1 MGMNTVSELFRQF
14 TEAGLHWAILRNYEQ
29 LPSLDLGGRRL
40 TDLDLA
46 VRHDELDRFRSI
58 LMRVADDCGW
68 DALTECDHYA
78 QSPAVHH
85 RHEVFR
91 FYRVEPLEYLQVEA
105 FHADIVCGLALLDE
119 SQMLEDRCFDARRG
133 LFHLA
138 PAKENMYRMV
148 QVAAEMRSGGS
159 PAKLERYSAQLIE
172 FARQRPE
179 EFAAVLKLY
188 FSPFAAAAVRSLCR
202 GDKGGFLRRVR
213 RARMHFV
220 LRALL
225 RRPVAT
231 IRCAL
236 VRRAENRLRFHV
248 RQCGR
253 VVKVSAES
261 PEQRATFLQ
270 VLDTLSRR
278 RIVYEWREASAARV
292 NPNEHPLLE
301 HGGMLIR
308 WTPAEQADICVDRHA
323 DPYSVTRQ
331 MLALIVSRHRVL
343 HGSAEAVRTAEAT
356 PV

>member
-1 MGMNTVSELFRQF
+1 MNTVSELFRQL
-14 TEAGLHWAILRNYEQ
+14 TEAGLNWAILRNYEQ

-46 VRHDELDRFRSI
+46 VCHDELDRFRSI
-58 LMRVADDCGW
+58 LVRVAEDHGW

-105 FHADIVCGLALLDE
+105 FHADIVCGLPLLDE
-119 SQMLEDRCFDARRG
+119 SQMLEDRRFDARRG

-148 QVAAEMRSGGS
+148 QIAAEMRSGGS
-159 PAKLERYSAQLIE
+159 PAKLERYSTQLIA
-172 FARQRPE
+172 FARQWPE

-188 FSPFAAAAVRSLCR
+188 FSPFAASAVRSLCR
-202 GDKGGFLRRVR
+202 GDKSGFLRR
-213 RARMHFV
+213 ARWARTHFV

-225 RRPVAT
+225 KRPVAT
-231 IRCAL
+231 TRYAL

-261 PEQRATFLQ
+261 PKQRELFVQA
-270 VLDTLSRR
+270 LDTLSRR
-278 RIVYEWREASAARV
+278 RIVYEWRETREVRV
-292 NPNEHPLLE
+292 NPDQYPLLE
-301 HGGMLIR
+301 HGGILIR
-308 WTPAEQADICVDRHA
+308 WTPAEEADIRVDRHA
-323 DPYSVTRQ
+323 DTDSVTRQ
-331 MLALIVSRHRVL
+331 MMALLVSRHRVL

-356 PV
+356 PA